1 MVKKRILTKVTG
13 VLAAVVM
20 TTMFVLPVF
29 ASSDSG
35 NVDGYAGTTH
45 FYGKVYITNSTCGA
59 WLQSSED
66 ADLTVI
72 GKGKKI
78 SSGEYVSF
86 SGSCSE
92 STYASGYASGDF
104 YYAYSNFIISG
115 HDGYNKVYAN
125 VMD

>member
-1 MVKKRILTKVTG
+1 MVKKRIVRKVTG
-13 VLAAVVM
+13 LLAAMVM

-29 ASSDSG
+29 AKQ
-35 NVDGYAGTTH
+35 NVVDGKAGTTN
-45 FYGKVYITNSTCGA
+45 FNGEVYISDYTCGA
-59 WLQSSED
+59 WLQSDED

-72 GKGKKI
+72 GKGIKI

-86 SGSCSE
+86 AGSCSE
-92 STYASGYASGDF
+92 STYASGYAKGDF

-125 VMD
+125 VMQ

>member
-29 ASSDSG
+29 AAEKS
-35 NVDGYAGTTH
+35 VDGYAGSTH
-45 FYGKVYITNSTCGA
+45 FDGAVYISNSTCGA

-92 STYASGYASGDF
+92 STYASGYANGDF
-104 YYAYSNFIISG
+104 YYACSNFIVSG

-125 VMD
+125 IIE